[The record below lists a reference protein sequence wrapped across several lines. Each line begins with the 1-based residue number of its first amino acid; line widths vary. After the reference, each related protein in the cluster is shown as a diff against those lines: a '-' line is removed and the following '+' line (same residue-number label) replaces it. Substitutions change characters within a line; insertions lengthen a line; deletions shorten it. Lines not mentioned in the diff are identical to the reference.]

1 MNAESIALCEK
12 LVPSA
17 YIQQG
22 CQAKKIRENQIRTLI
37 QHVSFIIKAST
48 VIVLKFPTL
57 FSFCSQ
63 NFHGYQDRKLQMLVR
78 ITHMQ
83 VPDQSKEAV

>member
-12 LVPSA
+12 LVPLA

-37 QHVSFIIKAST
+37 QHVCFIIRAST
-48 VIVLKFPTL
+48 VNVLKFRTP
-57 FSFCSQ
+57 FAFCSQ
-63 NFHGYQDRKLQMLVR
+63 NVG
-78 ITHMQ
+78 
-83 VPDQSKEAV
+83 

>member
-1 MNAESIALCEK
+1 MNTESIALCEK

-37 QHVSFIIKAST
+37 QHVSFIIRASM
-48 VIVLKFPTL
+48 VIVLKFLTL
-57 FSFCSQ
+57 FAFCSQ
-63 NFHGYQDRKLQMLVR
+63 NVG
-78 ITHMQ
+78 
-83 VPDQSKEAV
+83 